1 MSLPSLKWAASPNFR
16 AGRAGQKLDLIVVH
30 RCEGSGPGTVAYFQT
45 RAADVSAQFVVG
57 EKGAWITQMVHV
69 ADTAWHACAF
79 NGRSVG
85 IEPAG
90 YSKDGFDDGLLST
103 LAELVA
109 YLCHYLQ
116 IPVRHARGGVGP
128 GVELHWGLGRAGG
141 GHSDPSTDP
150 NWIPDVFLPKV
161 QAAYHKAD
169 FDPNWLHQVDEGLAP
184 CRLSPPASPR
194 AEVDDRGPSPGLT
207 RASANAAIG
216 AAPAVAPLAGAP
228 KRGVGFDPSTVLG
241 VQKALNALG
250 ARLHEDGDLGPATVD
265 AIKAFQR
272 RSHLEVDG
280 VVGPATQKAILK
292 DLSGD

>member
-116 IPVRHARGGVGP
+116 IPVRHARGKNRPWMHDPKGRDASLDFAPLKGSKI
-128 GVELHWGLGRAGG
+128 GELTAKWDIVSGLQPRGLRRSGQ
-141 GHSDPSTDP
+141 GHS
-150 NWIPDVFLPKV
+150 
-161 QAAYHKAD
+161 
-169 FDPNWLHQVDEGLAP
+169 
-184 CRLSPPASPR
+184 
-194 AEVDDRGPSPGLT
+194 
-207 RASANAAIG
+207 
-216 AAPAVAPLAGAP
+216 
-228 KRGVGFDPSTVLG
+228 
-241 VQKALNALG
+241 
-250 ARLHEDGDLGPATVD
+250 
-265 AIKAFQR
+265 AF
-272 RSHLEVDG
+272 
-280 VVGPATQKAILK
+280 
-292 DLSGD
+292 